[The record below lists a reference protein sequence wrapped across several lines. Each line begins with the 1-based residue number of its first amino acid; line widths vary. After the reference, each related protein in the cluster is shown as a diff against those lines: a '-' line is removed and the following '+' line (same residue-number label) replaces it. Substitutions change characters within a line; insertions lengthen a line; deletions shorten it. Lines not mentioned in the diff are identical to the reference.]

1 MLTIVLTY
9 YKSGVRHIMKS
20 GLGLRNRAMH
30 SRPRSKRKTES
41 THTPTKRVMSR
52 FALVSLG
59 FLLILNCGVA
69 LGQDKRL
76 DSADQFL
83 QGSQWI
89 KVHLLDDHAQPP
101 VSFVYDRQGS
111 NSLLKGWSKRIE
123 TEQLDSVRTEHIVR
137 WSDAKT
143 GLEFR
148 VEALE
153 FANSPVVEWTAYFKN
168 AGKVDAPILE
178 YVQALDVSIPVAG
191 ERIPTVLYSKGCG
204 VMDTY
209 ALVKK
214 PLNQLESFQIS
225 SENGGKTVETIPF
238 FDLETSGRGLIGAVG
253 WPGKWA
259 VNFSRPTEGA
269 IAVSAGME
277 GTHLSLHPGEEI
289 RTPEI
294 LLLPWIGDDIDA
306 HNVLRRHILKYHT
319 PHYDGKPVVLPVS
332 HLGWGGMKTSTSLQ
346 LIDQITKENIGF
358 ENFWMDAGW
367 YGADRP
373 VDEFQVFGKEDWFL
387 HAGNWRVNEV
397 PHPDGKGL
405 RPISDAAHA
414 KSMKF
419 LLWFEPERA
428 VVGTPLTIQ
437 HPDWFIG
444 EVTTNFEGNTERP
457 LVKFRMFDF
466 GNPEARQYMIDSM
479 SDLVTKEG
487 IDIYRQ
493 DCNFALAPFWEQAD
507 TRDRQGITQ
516 IRYAEGLL
524 KFWDE
529 LRRRHP
535 QLILDIVQRGDLETI
550 SRAVDLSRAD
560 YPVSPDADPVGA
572 QVSTEGLAYWRP
584 HFGTLLQVRP
594 RDTYHFR
601 SGMAPGL
608 AFALFNVAGY
618 PNQVGSFI
626 PTDFPYEWMRDMV
639 AQLKVIR
646 PYYYGD
652 YYPLLPCSENS
663 DCATDPS
670 KESSAAF
677 EWAAWQFNRPEQG
690 DGMVQAF
697 RRDEDDEPSK
707 NLPLR
712 GLDAAATYEVK
723 NLDTPT
729 TIQISGRELM
739 QHGLHVE
746 IREKREAVIIV
757 YKEVR

>member
-1 MLTIVLTY
+1 MIHDPAVHKGMTGTRKEEPNHTVI
-9 YKSGVRHIMKS
+9 SFEQRVRFLALVI
-20 GLGLRNRAMH
+20 LGLIVITIANRAEAAA
-30 SRPRSKRKTES
+30 SSK
-41 THTPTKRVMSR
+41 PD
-52 FALVSLG
+52 SLH
-59 FLLILNCGVA
+59 
-69 LGQDKRL
+69 QDN
-76 DSADQFL
+76 
-83 QGSQWI
+83 QWL
-89 KVHLLDDHAQPP
+89 KEHLLSDSAQPP
-101 VSFVYDRQGS
+101 FSFAYDRQGS
-111 NSLLKGWSKRIE
+111 GALLKAWPKKIE
-123 TEQLDSVRTEHIVR
+123 TKQLDDIRTEHSVI
-137 WSDAKT
+137 WTDPKT
-143 GLEFR
+143 GLQVR
-148 VEALE
+148 LEALE

-168 AGKVDAPILE
+168 EGKADAPILE
-178 YVQALDVSIPVAG
+178 YVQALDVSFSVAG
-191 ERIPTVLYSKGCG
+191 PGIPTILYSKGCG

-209 ALVKK
+209 SLQKK
-214 PLNQLESFQIS
+214 SLNQLESFQIS
-225 SENGGKTVETIPF
+225 SESGGKTVDTIPF
-238 FDLETSGRGLIGAVG
+238 FDIMTGGRGLIGALG
-253 WPGKWA
+253 WPGNWA
-259 VNFSRPTEGA
+259 INFSRSTEA
-269 IAVSAGME
+269 TIAVSAGM
-277 GTHLSLHPGEEI
+277 GTTHLSLHSGEEI
-289 RTPEI
+289 RTPQV
-294 LLLPWIGDDIDA
+294 LLLPWVGDDLDA

-319 PHYDGKPVVLPVS
+319 PQYDGKPVVLPVS
-332 HLGWGGMKTSTSLQ
+332 HLGWGGMKTSTSLR

-397 PHPDGKGL
+397 PHPDGLGL

-414 KSMKF
+414 HGMKF

-466 GNPEARQYMIDSM
+466 GNPKARQFMIDSM
-479 SDLVTKEG
+479 SDLITKEG
-487 IDIYRQ
+487 IDVYRQ
-493 DCNFALAPFWEQAD
+493 DCNFALAPFWAQAD
-507 TRDRQGITQ
+507 TKDRQGITQ

-535 QLILDIVQRGDLETI
+535 QLILDIVQRADLETI

-560 YPVSPDADPVGA
+560 YPVSPDADPIGA

-618 PNQVGSFI
+618 PNQIGSFI
-626 PTDFPYEWMRDMV
+626 PADFPYEWMRNMV
-639 AQLKVIR
+639 AQLKLVR

-670 KESSAAF
+670 KERSAAF

-690 DGMVQAF
+690 DGMLQIF
-697 RRDEDDEPSK
+697 RRDESDVTAED
-707 NLPLR
+707 LRLR
-712 GLDAAATYEVK
+712 GLDPAANYEVTD
-723 NLDTPT
+723 LDTKVPRT
-729 TIQISGRELM
+729 ISGRDLM
-739 QHGLHVE
+739 QQGLHVE
-746 IREKREAVIIV
+746 IKEKREAAIVI
-757 YKEVR
+757 YKKAS

>member
-1 MLTIVLTY
+1 MESMPMIHNPAINMGITARREEEPNHTVIGFEQ
-9 YKSGVRHIMKS
+9 GVRFLALVI
-20 GLGLRNRAMH
+20 LGLI
-30 SRPRSKRKTES
+30 
-41 THTPTKRVMSR
+41 
-52 FALVSLG
+52 
-59 FLLILNCGVA
+59 LITNYA
-69 LGQDKRL
+69 KAAASNKPDSPHQDN
-76 DSADQFL
+76 
-83 QGSQWI
+83 QWL
-89 KVHLLDDHAQPP
+89 KEHLLNDTAQPP
-101 VSFVYDRQGS
+101 FSFAYDRQGS
-111 NSLLKGWSKRIE
+111 SALLKAWPRRTE
-123 TEQLDSVRTEHIVR
+123 TTQLDDIRTEHSII
-137 WSDAKT
+137 WTDPKT
-143 GLEFR
+143 GLR
-148 VEALE
+148 VRLEALE

-168 AGKVDAPILE
+168 EGKADAPILE
-178 YVQALDVSIPVAG
+178 YVQALDVSFPVAG
-191 ERIPTVLYSKGCG
+191 QGIPTILYSKGCG

-209 ALVKK
+209 SLQKK
-214 PLNQLESFQIS
+214 SLNQLESFQLS
-225 SENGGKTVETIPF
+225 SESGGKTVETIPF
-238 FDLETSGRGLIGAVG
+238 FDIMTAGHGLIGALG
-253 WPGKWA
+253 WPGNWA
-259 VNFSRPTEGA
+259 INFSRSSEAA
-269 IAVSAGME
+269 IAISAGM
-277 GTHLSLHPGEEI
+277 GTTHLSLHPGEEI
-289 RTPEI
+289 RTPEV
-294 LLLPWIGDDIDA
+294 LLLPWVGDDIDA

-319 PHYDGKPVVLPVS
+319 PQYDGKPVVLPVS
-332 HLGWGGMKTSTSLQ
+332 HLGWGGMKTSTSLR
-346 LIDQITKENIGF
+346 LIEQITKENIGF

-397 PHPDGKGL
+397 PHPDGLGL

-414 KSMKF
+414 HGMKF

-466 GNPEARQYMIDSM
+466 GNPKARQFMIDSM
-479 SDLVTKEG
+479 SDLITREG
-487 IDIYRQ
+487 IDVYRQ
-493 DCNFALAPFWEQAD
+493 DCNFALAPFWAQAD
-507 TRDRQGITQ
+507 TKERQGITQ

-535 QLILDIVQRGDLETI
+535 QLILDIVQRSDLETI
-550 SRAVDLSRAD
+550 TRAVDLSRAD
-560 YPVSPDADPVGA
+560 YPVSPDADPIGA

-626 PTDFPYEWMRDMV
+626 PADFPYEWMRNMV
-639 AQLKVIR
+639 AQLKLVR

-670 KESSAAF
+670 KERSAAF

-690 DGMVQAF
+690 DGMLQIF
-697 RRDEDDEPSK
+697 RRDESGETTED
-707 NLPLR
+707 LHLR
-712 GLDAAATYEVK
+712 GLDPAADYEITD
-723 NLDTPT
+723 LDTKLPRT
-729 TIQISGRELM
+729 ISGRDLM
-739 QHGLHVE
+739 QQGLHVE
-746 IREKREAVIIV
+746 IKEKREAAIII
-757 YKEVR
+757 YKKAG

>member
-1 MLTIVLTY
+1 MDSDLKPGQRATRCLVLA
-9 YKSGVRHIMKS
+9 I
-20 GLGLRNRAMH
+20 LGLALLANCVEAAGLDQTGSTRQEN
-30 SRPRSKRKTES
+30 PRQE
-41 THTPTKRVMSR
+41 
-52 FALVSLG
+52 
-59 FLLILNCGVA
+59 N
-69 LGQDKRL
+69 QW
-76 DSADQFL
+76 L
-83 QGSQWI
+83 QE
-89 KVHLLDDHAQPP
+89 HLLNDKAQLPF
-101 VSFVYDRQGS
+101 SFLYDRQGS
-111 NSLLKGWSKRIE
+111 STLLKAWPKKTE
-123 TEQLDSVRTEHIVR
+123 TKQLDSVRTQHIVS
-137 WSDAKT
+137 WADPKT
-143 GLEFR
+143 GLQVR
-148 VEALE
+148 LEALE

-168 AGKVDAPILE
+168 EGKVDAPMLE
-178 YVQALDVSIPVAG
+178 YVQALDVSFPVAG
-191 ERIPTVLYSKGCG
+191 EGIPTILYSKGCG

-209 ALVKK
+209 SLVKK

-225 SENGGKTVETIPF
+225 SESGGKTVDTIPF
-238 FDLETSGRGLIGAVG
+238 FDIATAGYGLIGALG
-253 WPGKWA
+253 WPGAWA
-259 VNFSRPTEGA
+259 ISFSRPTEAA
-269 IAVSAGME
+269 IAVSAGMQT
-277 GTHLSLHPGEEI
+277 THLSLHPGEEI
-289 RTPEI
+289 RTPEV
-294 LLLPWIGDDIDA
+294 LLLPWVGDDIDA

-319 PHYDGKPVVLPVS
+319 PQYDGKPVVLPVS
-332 HLGWGGMKTSTSLQ
+332 HLGWGGMKTSTSLK

-358 ENFWMDAGW
+358 ETFWMDAGW

-387 HAGNWRVNEV
+387 HAGNWRVNQV
-397 PHPDGKGL
+397 PHPDGLGL
-405 RPISDAAHA
+405 KPISDAAHA
-414 KSMKF
+414 KGMKF

-466 GNPEARQYMIDSM
+466 GNPAARQFMIDSM
-479 SDLVTKEG
+479 SDLIEKQG
-487 IDIYRQ
+487 IDIFRQ
-493 DCNFALAPFWEQAD
+493 DCNFALAPFWTQTD
-507 TRDRQGITQ
+507 KTDRQGITQ

-524 KFWDE
+524 EFWDG

-535 QLILDIVQRGDLETI
+535 KLILDIVQRGDLETI

-594 RDTYHFR
+594 NDTYHFR

-626 PTDFPYEWMRDMV
+626 PADFPYDWMRKMV
-639 AQLKVIR
+639 AQLKLVR

-652 YYPLLPCSENS
+652 YYPLLPCSANS

-670 KESSAAF
+670 KERSAAF

-697 RRDEDDEPSK
+697 RRDQDQEPAQ
-707 NLPLR
+707 NLRLR
-712 GLDAAATYEVK
+712 GLDPAAMYEVT
-723 NLDTPT
+723 NLDAKSPNT
-729 TIQISGRELM
+729 ISGNNLM
-739 QHGLHVE
+739 QQGLHVE
-746 IREKREAVIIV
+746 IKEKRGAAIII
-757 YKEVR
+757 YKKKR